1 MRNLSV
7 FIRLLYQFNQRIEW
21 QKVNNLIKNDISCR
35 IAYATHLYPRP
46 KGRGFTFDVI
56 KKAQMAPFYWTYLFT
71 VLTICMI
78 SNSAKLFTLKQLS
91 HFKVKIFDFTV
102 TKKCY
107 ADACTELEDVA
118 RLQPLQHG
126 MSKKACA
133 EIHLKYN
140 AGQTS
145 IEETDMPQYKAPLRD
160 MQFVLHELLN
170 AEDHYAKLPAFQENV
185 SRELVDQ
192 YLEAAADFCENELSP
207 LNQVGDREGCTWN
220 DGVVTTPTGFKE
232 AYQKYIELGFPS
244 LSAEEQYG
252 GQGLPVSLGN
262 VISEMVG
269 TANWAWGMYPGLSHG
284 AVRTLEHHGSDEQKA
299 TYLPKLVSG
308 EWTGTMCLT
317 ESHAGSDLG
326 IIRTKAEPQADGS
339 YAISGEKIFIS
350 AGEHDMAENIVHIVL
365 ARLPGA
371 PKGTKGIS
379 LFIVPKF
386 NLNADGSLGERN
398 GVRCGSIEHKMG
410 IHGNA
415 TCVINFDNA
424 KGFLIGPENRGLN
437 CMFTFMNTARIGT
450 AIQGL
455 SASEG
460 SFQGALA
467 YAKDRLAMRSL
478 SGPKAPEKEADPIIV
493 HPAVRNMLLTQK
505 AFAEG
510 GRALVYLLSLH
521 ADIVEQGAT
530 EEERKFSD
538 NILSLLTPIAKAFL
552 TETGSE
558 SAKHGVQVF
567 GGHGFISEHGM
578 EQIVRDTRISCLYEG
593 TTEIQAIDLLGR
605 KVLGTQGAM
614 LKDFTKI
621 IHKFAEA
628 NKDNAAMQEFVEPL
642 AALNK
647 EWGDLTMQIGM
658 RAMQNPEEV
667 GAAAVDYMYFSGYV
681 TLAYLWARMA
691 LVAQEAL
698 AAGTTD
704 VDFYNAKV
712 TTARFYFKKILPRVR
727 SHVDVIATGVEP
739 LFALDAEHFA
749 F

>member
-1 MRNLSV
+1 
-7 FIRLLYQFNQRIEW
+7 
-21 QKVNNLIKNDISCR
+21 
-35 IAYATHLYPRP
+35 
-46 KGRGFTFDVI
+46 
-56 KKAQMAPFYWTYLFT
+56 
-71 VLTICMI
+71 
-78 SNSAKLFTLKQLS
+78 
-91 HFKVKIFDFTV
+91 
-102 TKKCY
+102 
-107 ADACTELEDVA
+107 
-118 RLQPLQHG
+118 
-126 MSKKACA
+126 
-133 EIHLKYN
+133 
-140 AGQTS
+140 
-145 IEETDMPQYKAPLRD
+145 MPQYKAPLRD

-170 AEDHYAKLPAFQENV
+170 AEEHYAKLPAFQENV

-299 TYLPKLVSG
+299 TYLPNLVSG
-308 EWTGTMCLT
+308 VWTGTMCLT

-386 NLNADGSLGERN
+386 LVNADGSVGERN

-415 TCVINFDNA
+415 TCVINFDEA

-450 AIQGL
+450 AVQGL

-593 TTEIQAIDLLGR
+593 TTEIQALDLLGR

-621 IHKFAEA
+621 IHKFVEA

-658 RAMQNPEEV
+658 RAMQNPDEV

-712 TTARFYFKKILPRVR
+712 ATARFYFKKILPRVR
-727 SHVDVIATGVEP
+727 SHVDVISTGVAP
-739 LFALDAEHFA
+739 LFELDAEHFA

>member
-1 MRNLSV
+1 
-7 FIRLLYQFNQRIEW
+7 
-21 QKVNNLIKNDISCR
+21 
-35 IAYATHLYPRP
+35 
-46 KGRGFTFDVI
+46 
-56 KKAQMAPFYWTYLFT
+56 MAPFYWTYLFT
-71 VLTICMI
+71 VLTICII

-91 HFKVKIFDFTV
+91 HFKVKIFDFAV

-107 ADACTELEDVA
+107 SDACTELEDVA
-118 RLQPLQHG
+118 RLQPFQQV
-126 MSKKACA
+126 MSEKACF

-170 AEDHYAKLPAFQENV
+170 AEEHYAKLPAFQENV

-712 TTARFYFKKILPRVR
+712 ATARFYFKKILPRVR